1 MHGLCDKLDVSLE
14 REGEGLEN
22 RSIGD
27 QENGKSGKK
36 GRKKNSTVV
45 LFMCVCV
52 WYIALPLC

>member
-52 WYIALPLC
+52 